1 MLGGA
6 SAPIEWIAAERLV
19 TPHPRWKD
27 HVPDPAAWR
36 PRPGLTRAERIA
48 EQDLAAGGRAAREVA
63 VLRVHASVA
72 LRSFSSGRR
81 IYAYLRW
88 SAAGRTRERYV
99 GEVDADTRE
108 ENLALAWRQV
118 QARGLLDRCGD

>member
-1 MLGGA
+1 
-6 SAPIEWIAAERLV
+6 V

-27 HVPDPAAWR
+27 HAPDPVAWR

-48 EQDLAAGGRAAREVA
+48 EQDLAAGGRAAREVP
-63 VLRVHASVA
+63 VLRGVRAHASVA
-72 LRSFSSGRR
+72 LRSFRSGRR

-108 ENLALAWRQV
+108 GNLALAWQQV